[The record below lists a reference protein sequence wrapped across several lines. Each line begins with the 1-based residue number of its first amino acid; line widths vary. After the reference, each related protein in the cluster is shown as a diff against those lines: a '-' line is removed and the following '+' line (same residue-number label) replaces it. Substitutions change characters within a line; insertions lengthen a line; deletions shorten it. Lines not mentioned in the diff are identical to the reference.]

1 MSEQSKAL
9 KAMSRID
16 YVNQKY
22 RKTVLLNR
30 SSNYGFLESYVQE
43 MEIILDEF
51 RALTSN
57 PRLNYSLKAE
67 LEELDTRLD
76 NFF

>member
-1 MSEQSKAL
+1 MSEQSKIL

-30 SSNYGFLESYVQE
+30 SSNYGFLKSYVQE
-43 MEIILDEF
+43 IEIILDEF
-51 RALTSN
+51 RALNSN
-57 PRLNYSLKAE
+57 LRLNYSLKE
-67 LEELDTRLD
+67 KLEELDASLD